1 MRSCFVLV
9 LAVILY
15 CPLAVSPAYAQE
27 VIGMK
32 NQSDS
37 SQVTG
42 TIVDKSGALIAGA
55 TVQVRST
62 NGTVLDTVRSEK
74 NGAFG
79 FHRLTPG
86 TYRLIVSKPPVVVD
100 GWVLEVTPHH

>member
-15 CPLAVSPAYAQE
+15 CPLSVSPAYAQE

-86 TYRLIVSKPPVVVD
+86 TYRLIVSKPD
-100 GWVLEVTPHH
+100 F